1 VTRFLTA
8 TALTI
13 TAWMAA
19 FVTAGTG
26 HPVTAAVAVIAAGI
40 AHAWAVTAGRTFE
53 HTNPTKETQP

>member
-1 VTRFLTA
+1 MTRFLTA

-26 HPVTAAVAVIAAGI
+26 PNVTAAVAVIAAGI
-40 AHAWAVTAGRTFE
+40 AHTRAVTAGRTFE
-53 HTNPTKETQP
+53 QANPKETP